1 MQWQLNTK
9 DTVLVSPE
17 RGWKKKCPTCGRA
30 GEEDVAALE
39 VGRNKPARMLRLSVL
54 SVPGITGSPTQRKGF
69 TLTEICSS
77 WSCIICWLKR
87 LGRGQ
92 RTRDSLIMRREWC
105 NQLPPR
111 KDMKHVPKLMSYTGS
126 ANKLHSGFSI
136 RRHRKTQSKF
146 LANPIWLASNQTH
159 NPQNLRFVT

>member
-9 DTVLVSPE
+9 DRVLVSLE
-17 RGWKKKCPTCGRA
+17 RGWRKKCGRA

-39 VGRNKPARMLRLSVL
+39 VGRNKSARMLRLSVL
-54 SVPGITGSPTQRKGF
+54 SVLGITGSPTQRKGF
-69 TLTEICSS
+69 TLSEICSS
-77 WSCIICWLKR
+77 WSCIICWLNR

-92 RTRDSLIMRREWC
+92 RTRDSSLMMRREWC

-126 ANKLHSGFSI
+126 ANKVHSDFSI
-136 RRHRKTQSKF
+136 RRHRKTQPKF
-146 LANPIWLASNQTH
+146 LAHPIWLASNQTH
-159 NPQNLRFVT
+159 NPQNLWFVT